1 METVKRIF
9 NGINEI
15 FINANFFE
23 VEEEAVSTPLVELLA
38 QSRRLPEVVFML
50 SCEEAKWIDRVLN
63 KEEIEREL
71 E

>member
-1 METVKRIF
+1 MKRIF

-23 VEEEAVSTPLVELLA
+23 VDEEAVSTPIVELLA

-50 SCEEAKWIDRVLN
+50 SCE
-63 KEEIEREL
+63 
-71 E
+71 